1 MVYGV
6 KAEQARLSRTDVI
19 VLQFQAFWY
28 SVPSLLKRWMKETF
42 QHGVLHGRTGDKL
55 KGEMLVPSLTTG
67 APEALFRHDGSM
79 DYTID
84 EFLLCFKATCRLRQ
98 IEFAG
103 CVYAGGVSY
112 GSRTTPE
119 LMENQKAVSV
129 KHDKR
134 RMALL
139 KTL

>member
-1 MVYGV
+1 M
-6 KAEQARLSRTDVI
+6 KAEQARFIRADII
-19 VLQFQAFWY
+19 VLQFPAFWY

-42 QHGVLHGRTGDKL
+42 QHGFSHGRTGDKL

-67 APEALFRHDGSM
+67 ASEALFRHDGSM

-84 EFLLCFKATCRLRQ
+84 EFLPCFKATCRLRQ

-103 CVYAGGVSY
+103 YVYAGGVSY

-119 LMENQKAVSV
+119 FIETPQGNI
-129 KHDKR
+129 
-134 RMALL
+134 
-139 KTL
+139 